1 MTYPHTFRRGAL
13 LSAFILAGSAL
24 SAPAFADSVGEL
36 RGLVDQEQYQPAW
49 DMAQRMDAENA
60 GDPDFD
66 FYYGVAALRAG
77 KPQQALLALERVH
90 AAQPTNPR
98 VKAELARAHYET
110 GNTGEA
116 RRLFDEVLAENPPA
130 LVQQT
135 VRTYLDAIE
144 ARDQARGVQVGGELR
159 IAVGHDSNINT
170 VSEDSVHF
178 FPLFNALGTL
188 NVTAEDAAFVDTSAN
203 VQVTRPVN
211 KRHVQFLTAGVHS
224 RDNEDIL
231 SGGNYDLID
240 VSLGGGWLLERG
252 ATIFRIPVNVTGTTI
267 ESDEARYVSTIGL
280 EMNRPLASNRA
291 LIGFATLGEQH
302 YTSLDTRD
310 VWMAV
315 LGGGMAWN
323 LDSWRLVATAHL
335 GSDPAQEDGFDMN
348 GRDYVGARF
357 GATWAMA
364 SRQALQF
371 GLGMQ
376 QSEYQGNAP
385 VLMFAREE
393 TLMDASIGWRWQ
405 VSREVDVR
413 ADVSFVDNDSADNTI
428 YDYDRTQAS
437 VGAGWRF

>member
-13 LSAFILAGSAL
+13 LSAFILAGCAF
-24 SAPAFADSVGEL
+24 SAPALADSLGEL

-90 AAQPTNPR
+90 MAQPTNPR

-130 LVQQT
+130 PVQQT

-159 IAVGHDSNINT
+159 IALGHDSNINT
-170 VSEDSVHF
+170 VSDESLHF
-178 FPLFNALGTL
+178 FPLFNTFGVLSTKS
-188 NVTAEDAAFVDTSAN
+188 EDAAFMDTRAS

-211 KRHVQFLTAGVHS
+211 KRQVQFFNAAVHS

-231 SGGNYDLID
+231 SGGNYDLVD
-240 VSLGGGWLLERG
+240 LSLGGGWLLERG
-252 ATIFRIPVNVTGTTI
+252 ATIYRIPVNVTGSAI
-267 ESDEARYVSTIGL
+267 ESDEARYVTTLGA

-291 LIGFATLGEQH
+291 LLGFVTLGEQH
-302 YTSLDTRD
+302 YPSFEQRD

-315 LGGGMAWN
+315 LGGGMVWN
-323 LDSWRLVATAHL
+323 LDSWRLVATAHV
-335 GSDPAQEDGFDMN
+335 GTDPAQEDGFDMN
-348 GRDYVGARF
+348 GRDYFGARL

-364 SRQALQF
+364 RGHALQA
-371 GLGMQ
+371 GVGMQ
-376 QSEYQGNAP
+376 MSEYQGNAP
-385 VLMFAREE
+385 ILLFAREE
-393 TLMDASIGWRWQ
+393 TLMDASLGWRWQ
-405 VSREVDVR
+405 VSRTFDVT
-413 ADVSFVDNDSADNTI
+413 ADVSYTDNDSDANTI